1 MAIPNCMSQALPQSF
16 HQLEDIKRL
25 RKQSDLNQK
34 ELAEKAGVSQS
45 LIAKIESGRVEPSF
59 SKAQKI
65 FHALEEAQQK
75 EEHTAKDIMQKKVAT
90 VQAAD
95 PLPNVIKLM
104 RTKGISQLPVLR
116 LGNPVGLISEQG
128 ILTAIADHP
137 EKLHSLMAEN
147 VMNDL
152 PPVLAPDTPQ
162 KVILHLLQHYSVV
175 LVAEK
180 GVIIG
185 VIAKTDILRKMG

>member
-1 MAIPNCMSQALPQSF
+1 MHQPPAFSHQPF

-25 RKQSDLNQK
+25 RKQYNLNQK

-45 LIAKIESGRVEPSF
+45 LIAKIESGSLEPSF
-59 SKAQKI
+59 SKAQQI
-65 FHALEEAQQK
+65 FQALEEAQQK
-75 EEHTAKDIMQKKVAT
+75 EEHAAKDIMQKKVAT

-95 PLPNVIKLM
+95 FLPSVIKLM

-116 LGNPVGLISEQG
+116 RGNPVGLISEQG
-128 ILTAIADHP
+128 ILMALADHP
-137 EKLHSLMAEN
+137 EKLHQLTAED

-180 GVIIG
+180 GTIIG
-185 VIAKTDILRKMG
+185 VIAKTDILRRMG